1 MAFVLLS
8 LEKISKRK
16 KWLILLAISIVLIIW
31 TAWGNTA
38 LGLSTYTIESEK
50 IPQSFD
56 GFRIAQVADLH
67 NAEMGEGNKK
77 LLEMLKKAEPDIIVI
92 TGDLID
98 SRRTDIEVAL
108 QFVEQAVEIAPCYYV
123 TGNHESRL
131 AKQAY
136 QEFETAMCQSGV
148 QVLHDEEVVV
158 ERDGYSISIV
168 GVDDIS
174 FAQRYG
180 RTGCVGESNKL
191 RELFSATEYKILL
204 SHRPELFPIYVDA
217 NVDLVFAGHAHGGQL
232 RFPFIGGIFAP
243 NQGFFPEYDAGVFRK
258 DGTNMVVSRGIG
270 NSIFPLRFNNRP
282 ELIVVELSKI
292 TSITR

>member
-1 MAFVLLS
+1 M
-8 LEKISKRK
+8 KISKRT

-31 TAWGNTA
+31 TTWGNTA

-50 IPQSFD
+50 IPESFS

-67 NAEMGEGNKK
+67 NAEIGEENKK

-136 QEFETAMCQSGV
+136 QEFETAIYESGV
-148 QVLHDEEVVV
+148 HVLHDEEVVV

-180 RTGCVGESNKL
+180 GTGYVGESDKL
-191 RELFSATEYKILL
+191 SELFSAAEYKILL

-243 NQGFFPEYDAGVFRK
+243 NQGFFPEYDAGVFIK

-292 TSITR
+292 TNITR